1 MDLII
6 LQEGILNLV
15 PVSKQMM
22 ENITLLKKVN
32 CFELCDILTLQLTT
46 YVESLNAHVMNN
58 GSGYLQGC
66 ICND

>member
-6 LQEGILNLV
+6 LQDGILNLV
-15 PVSKQMM
+15 PVSNQMM

-32 CFELCDILTLQLTT
+32 CFEMCDILTLHLTT
-46 YVESLNAHVMNN
+46 YVESLNAHVMNDE
-58 GSGYLQGC
+58 SGYLQGC

>member
-6 LQEGILNLV
+6 LQDGILNLV

-22 ENITLLKKVN
+22 ENIMLLKKVN

-46 YVESLNAHVMNN
+46 YVESLNTHVMND
-58 GSGYLQGC
+58 GSGYLHGC
-66 ICND
+66 ICK